1 MPGTDTFLSVDEA
14 RTRILAA
21 VKPLDP
27 VSLGLAEVHGL
38 VTAEDV
44 TSQVDVPGFD
54 NSAFDGYALRA
65 ADVAGARADAGRSL
79 RVVGEVAAG
88 QAGEVHIEPG
98 TAARIMTGA
107 PIPPGADA
115 VLPFEDT
122 DGVHWAQ
129 KSGAANGEVHVL
141 ETAEPGENIRRRGD
155 DVAKGDVVA
164 PKGRLLDAAHV
175 GVLASVD
182 VTEVRV
188 HPRARVA
195 ILPTGDEI
203 VEVGDPIAPG
213 QVRNSNAWGLT
224 ALARRYGAIAE
235 RLPIAP
241 DTEAGLRAA
250 IRHGRD
256 ADLLVTIGGV
266 SMGDYDLVRDV
277 IASAGRMNFWQIN
290 MRPGKPLAFGEID
303 GTPVIGLPGNP
314 VSSMVCFE
322 LFVRPALLKLM
333 GHTRLVNPMVQP
345 RALEPMRSSG
355 GKRTYVRVTVRRDG
369 DELVCAPAGEQDS
382 FRLTSMTEGNGLAV
396 MAEGAVIQAGD
407 PVTVIALDEREMLL
421 LSQSAT
427 LIP

>member
-21 VKPLDP
+21 VSPLDP

-65 ADVAGARADAGRSL
+65 ADVTGARADAGRSL

-88 QAGEVHIEPG
+88 QAGEVHVEPG

-129 KSGAANGEVHVL
+129 KSGAANGEVCVL
-141 ETAEPGENIRRRGD
+141 ETAEPGENVRRRGG

-164 PKGRLLDAAHV
+164 PKGQVLDAAHI

-203 VEVGDPIAPG
+203 VEVGEPIAPG

-266 SMGDYDLVRDV
+266 SMGDYDLVRNV

-333 GHTRLVNPMVQP
+333 GYTRLVNPMVQP

-382 FRLTSMTEGNGLAV
+382 FRLTSMTQGNGLAV
-396 MAEGAVIQAGD
+396 IAEGAVIQAGD
-407 PVTVIALDEREMLL
+407 PVTVIALDERDMLL